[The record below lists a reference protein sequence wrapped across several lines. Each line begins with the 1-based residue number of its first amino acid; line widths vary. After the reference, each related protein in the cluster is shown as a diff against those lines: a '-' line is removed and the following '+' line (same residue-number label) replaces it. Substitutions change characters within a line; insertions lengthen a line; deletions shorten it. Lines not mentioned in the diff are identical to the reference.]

1 VAIGINILAIRR
13 VDFLEKYIAT
23 DKTTYS
29 RIKIPTFEII
39 QPRFLIEHIPA
50 IAERLHLAQRFR
62 QLTGTPQR
70 CAPRI
75 IAVADDGI
83 AILIQNCNRFAGQG
97 QYSLYE
103 EVFPAFAEVFA
114 VSPSAACARGTG
126 RDGLK

>member
-1 VAIGINILAIRR
+1 MSKIFCFEQHCIGI
-13 VDFLEKYIAT
+13 
-23 DKTTYS
+23 DKPADSY
-29 RIKIPTFEII
+29 RIVPAPQIV
-39 QPRFLIEHIPA
+39 QPCFLIEHIPA

-62 QLTGTPQR
+62 QLTSAPQR
-70 CAPRI
+70 RAPRI
-75 IAVADDGI
+75 VAIADDGI